1 MYVGYVDLRWSL
13 YLVVPT
19 GVGNKQLQWNFNSS
33 NWGPIFQKIIGM
45 FIYIQFIYLMIAEYV
60 KIIAFCKFIIHVDV
74 CWWKE
79 LVL

>member
-1 MYVGYVDLRWSL
+1 M
-13 YLVVPT
+13 
-19 GVGNKQLQWNFNSS
+19 NSS
-33 NWGPIFQKIIGM
+33 NWDPIFQEIIDM

-60 KIIAFCKFIIHVDV
+60 SFIAFCKSIIHVDV